1 VVKITLGFYTYELRT
16 INRKMS
22 GEAKSE
28 GVGKSGEGGMKT
40 IGILAIGLIIGVIIG
55 VVVGAFGFPQTQSSI
70 DANILTADKAGEK
83 VAAFINN
90 NLVQPGTQVTLGEVR
105 EESGLY
111 NVTTSYMENQIPVYI
126 TKDGEIIFLQGLGWV
141 QIEEFEEQKKQ
152 RENQTQEQERKQET
166 TIGNFIINGD
176 ALCAED
182 GKSIIYFFGSTGC
195 PACEWEHPI
204 VANVT
209 SKFEGYIS
217 FHDNIID
224 DSTVDR
230 EIFAKYSD
238 GRIPTLVLGCNYY
251 RVGAGVTIGEDQ
263 EAKVL
268 TALICKLTD
277 NKPAEVCTD
286 PEIEALIN
294 QIE

>member
-1 VVKITLGFYTYELRT
+1 
-16 INRKMS
+16 MS
-22 GEAKSE
+22 GEAESE

-55 VVVGAFGFPQTQSSI
+55 VVVGALGFPQTQSFG
-70 DANILTADKAGEK
+70 ATNVLTPEEAGETA
-83 VAAFINN
+83 VDFIETYA
-90 NLVQPGTQVTLGEVR
+90 VPPGVDVVLI
-105 EESGLY
+105 
-111 NVTTSYMENQIPVYI
+111 NVTEVETANLYKIAVNLSMLGTSETRELYT
-126 TKDGEIIFLQGLGWV
+126 TKDGELLFPGAID
-141 QIEEFEEQKKQ
+141 IEEFEEMAEQQKEQEEKL
-152 RENQTQEQERKQET
+152 TQEQEESEQET
-166 TIGNFIINGD
+166 TIGDFIVSGD
-176 ALCAED
+176 PLCAED
-182 GKSIIYFFGSTGC
+182 GKPIIYFFGSTGC

-217 FHDNIID
+217 FHDNID

-238 GRIPTLVLGCNYY
+238 GHIPTLVLGCNYY
-251 RVGAGVTIGEDQ
+251 RVGAGVTIGKDQ